1 MLASQGG
8 WLHVHAN
15 IGESDG
21 DTWTG
26 QLQQRLQLLAV
37 DAGKRWR
44 VTLTHLEW
52 VKSYAPRIWH
62 VVADVHCVEE

>member
-1 MLASQGG
+1 MRFCLRRR
-8 WLHVHAN
+8 V
-15 IGESDG
+15 DG
-21 DTWTG
+21 CTCTPT
-26 QLQQRLQLLAV
+26 LVRATV